1 MIRPARPEDARNIA
15 ALWNRFIRET
25 TCTFH
30 SVEKTPEEVVAHIA
44 ACPVFV
50 VEAEDEGFAGF
61 GHYGPFRAG
70 DGYRHTAEHTLY
82 LDPAARGR
90 GLGRVLLTALEDHAR
105 GSGIHGLWAGISG
118 ENTAGVAFHA
128 RMGFREVA
136 RLPEAGRKFDRWM
149 DLILMQKL
157 L

>member
-1 MIRPARPEDARNIA
+1 MIRRARPGDAADIA
-15 ALWNRFIRET
+15 ALWNRYIRET
-25 TCTFH
+25 ACTFH
-30 SVEKTPEEVVAHIA
+30 SVEKSQAEILAQIA
-44 ACPVFV
+44 ARPVFV
-50 VEAEDEGFAGF
+50 AEAEGFAGF

-82 LDPAARGR
+82 LHPAAQGR
-90 GLGRVLLTALEDHAR
+90 GLGRALMTALEDHAR
-105 GSGIHGLWAGISG
+105 GAGIHGLWAGISA
-118 ENTAGVAFHA
+118 ENPGGLAFHA

-149 DLILMQKL
+149 DLVLMQKL